1 MKKTLFLV
9 CLLCMGMLMPATTSA
24 KKKDIAFQM
33 YSVRTLIGDAGKFAE
48 NGDRVLK
55 ELADYGYTAIEAA
68 NYGDGKLYGL
78 SPEDFKA
85 KIEAAGG
92 TVEVI

>member
-1 MKKTLFLV
+1 MKKTLLLV
-9 CLLCMGMLMPATTSA
+9 CLLCMGIMMPATTSA

-33 YSVRTLIGDAGKFAE
+33 YSVRSLIGDAGKFAE

-55 ELADYGYTAIEAA
+55 ELASYGYTAIEAA

-85 KIEAAGG
+85 KVTKLKNEK
-92 TVEVI
+92 